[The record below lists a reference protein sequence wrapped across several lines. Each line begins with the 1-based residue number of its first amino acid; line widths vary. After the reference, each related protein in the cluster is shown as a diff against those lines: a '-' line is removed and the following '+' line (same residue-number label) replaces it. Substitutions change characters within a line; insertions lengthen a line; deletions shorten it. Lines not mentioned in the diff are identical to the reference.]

1 VVDILDHRGN
11 KIEKEALKEPQTAK
25 IAQLHQE
32 FANHPTRGLTP
43 SRLAQI
49 MEDAE
54 RGDLIAQ
61 CDLFED
67 MEEKDG
73 HIMAELGKR
82 KRALLGLE
90 WYIKPPRKATPQEEK
105 IAGLVQDIILDVPNF
120 EDVLLDMADG
130 IGHGYSCLEYQ
141 WQRNK
146 YWQPAAIDHRPP
158 RWFTVNKNKRN
169 QLRLRDNTAEGQELW
184 NAGWIVHIHKAKSG
198 YLTRAGLHRALAW
211 PFLFKN
217 YSVRDLAEFLEI
229 YGLPVRLGQYPRGAT
244 DGEKNTLLRAVVN
257 MGHAAAGIIPEG
269 MLVEFKEAAKGGSD
283 PYVAMMDWCERT
295 QSKAILGGTLTSQA
309 DGASST
315 NALGNVHN
323 EVRRDLLV
331 ADAAQIASTLTRDL
345 VFNIVRLNG
354 LGHDPLRAWR
364 FVFDTVECED
374 LALYSEAIPK
384 LVDIGTPVPV
394 SYVQN
399 KLRIPEP
406 ENNEPVLKRLAPSA
420 PAGITKPT
428 VEALAAAGSIVALM
442 AKINKD
448 TQDPTSTDSQ
458 TQQLAKQAASNQNDW
473 ITVLK
478 AKVDKAENLEAL
490 RDDLLDSYGDL
501 DSEEL
506 TNIMTI
512 AFASAELSGRF
523 DVENEQVQG
532 ER

>member
-1 VVDILDHRGN
+1 MVDILDHRGN
-11 KIEKEALKEPQTAK
+11 KIDKQALKEPQTAK
-25 IAQLHQE
+25 IGQLHQE

-54 RGDLIAQ
+54 RGDLTAQ

-82 KRALLGLE
+82 KRALLGLD
-90 WYIKPPRKATPQEEK
+90 WDIKPPRNATAQEERV
-105 IAGLVQDIILDVPNF
+105 AGLVQDIILDIPDF
-120 EDVLLDMADG
+120 EDVLLGMADA
-130 IGHGYSCLEYQ
+130 IGYGYSCSEMEWTKRQYYQ
-141 WQRNK
+141 
-146 YWQPAAIDHRPP
+146 PVCIEHRPP
-158 RWFTVNKNKRN
+158 RWFKVHSSQRN
-169 QLRLRDNTAEGQELW
+169 QLRLRDNSEQGAELW
-184 NAGWIVHIHKAKSG
+184 KAGWITHIHKAKSG
-198 YLTRAGLHRALAW
+198 DIARSGLHRALAW

-244 DGEKNTLLRAVVN
+244 DSEKNTLLRAVVN

-283 PYVAMMDWCERT
+283 PYEAMISWCERT

-331 ADAAQIASTLTRDL
+331 ADARQIASSLTRHL
-345 VFNIVRLNG
+345 VFTLCQLNG
-354 LGHDPLRAWR
+354 WASDPLRCPR
-364 FVFDTVECED
+364 FEFDTVECED
-374 LALYSEAIPK
+374 LALYADAIPK
-384 LVDIGTPVPV
+384 LVSVGVPVPV

-406 ENNEPVLKRLAPSA
+406 EGNEPILQSTPVQSS
-420 PAGITKPT
+420 
-428 VEALAAAGSIVALM
+428 ALAATAERLSAQQV
-442 AKINKD
+442 
-448 TQDPTSTDSQ
+448 QSE
-458 TQQLAKQAASNQNDW
+458 QLAQQAGQAQNDW
-473 ITVLK
+473 LEIIRQ
-478 AKVDKAENLEAL
+478 KVNQADSLEAL
-490 RDDLLDSYGDL
+490 QDDLLASFAEL
-501 DSEEL
+501 DSEVV
-506 TNIMTI
+506 TDIMTL
-512 AFASAELSGRF
+512 AYTAAELSGRF
-523 DVENEQVQG
+523 DVNEG
-532 ER
+532 E